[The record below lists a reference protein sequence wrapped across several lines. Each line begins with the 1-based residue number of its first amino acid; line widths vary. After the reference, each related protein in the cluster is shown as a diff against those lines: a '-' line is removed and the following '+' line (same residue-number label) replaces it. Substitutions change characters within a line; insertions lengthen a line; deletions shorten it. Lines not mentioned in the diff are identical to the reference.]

1 MRLFK
6 IKLVNKIVSVVLLAA
21 TILSVVN
28 WKTLSVFAYE
38 EKTGM
43 ICRNDGEL
51 TITRVE
57 PTDESE
63 KVSGLVY
70 GKPVT
75 VIDEVMVGEELWYL
89 VKYTLKS
96 NGTEKVGYCRAEHV
110 LLDENATVFAKAS
123 VIADNVYVRNDAGTT
138 GTYMLVALNKGHSLE
153 LLTQTTADGEN
164 WYRVRCVVDDV
175 VYIGWVAARYVTI
188 SEYVIEE
195 DIEFEDHLREIG
207 FPESYIN
214 SLMMLHTKYPEWQFV
229 PILTGLQWEDAVKA
243 ESAAGVNLVP
253 TSSDDAKKSVAST
266 EYDWLLNKWV
276 LRDGVTYANGWVT
289 AHPDYI
295 AYCMDPRNY
304 LTENNIFAFES
315 LSYAST
321 HTAEGVIAIL
331 DGTFM
336 IGDETGIVL
345 HTSDN
350 TSINY
355 IETFLEIAQK
365 NNVSAYHLASRIRQ
379 EQGVSGGSSLISG
392 IYPGYEGY
400 YNYFN
405 IGAYGTGDTL
415 IIRGLTRAMTEGW
428 NTRYLSLDGGAAFIA
443 KNYISV
449 GQDTL
454 YFQKFN
460 VVYLDKLYRHQ
471 YMTNVTAAITEGKK
485 MGDAYTNKNQA
496 FTFEIPVYEN
506 MPEEPVSFT
515 TTGNRNNYLGSLD
528 VSGLDL
534 TPSFSGATTNYGLI
548 VDFETD
554 SVTVN
559 GKAVVGASKVTG
571 NGTYNLEVGTNVITV
586 KCESQTGDEKTYTIT
601 IVREEKK
608 EEPVEPEPPE
618 ETYSF
623 ATDVYQ
629 MGEYITGV
637 QPGITAE
644 DFLKG
649 FSIENCVLELLN
661 PDGTENTGIVGTG
674 NTLELYFKEELV
686 FSTEIIVFGDVNGD
700 GKIRMT
706 DMAMINR
713 HMLGLSELSGA
724 YLQAADVNHDEKVRM
739 TDMAVINRHMLG
751 LTTIEQTI
759 GE

>member
-1 MRLFK
+1 MKQFK
-6 IKLVNKIVSVVLLAA
+6 INVVRKVISILLLFVIVITSLNWKGLLA
-21 TILSVVN
+21 
-28 WKTLSVFAYE
+28 FAYE
-38 EKTGM
+38 EKKGM

-75 VIDEVMVGEELWYL
+75 VIDEVMVDEELWYL

-96 NGTEKVGYCRAEHV
+96 NGKEKQGYCRAEHV
-110 LLDENATVFAKAS
+110 LLDENAVVFAKGT

-138 GTYMLVALNKGHSLE
+138 GTYMLVALNKGHAVE
-153 LLTQTTADGEN
+153 LLTQTTVDGEN
-164 WYRVRCVVDDV
+164 WYRVRCVYEDV
-175 VYIGWVAARYVTI
+175 TYIGWIAASYVNI

-195 DIEFEDHLREIG
+195 DIEFEEHLRNIG

-229 PILTGLQWEDAVKA
+229 PVITGLNWKDAVKA

-253 TSSDDAKKSVAST
+253 TSADDAKKSVAST
-266 EYDWLLNKWV
+266 EYNWLLNKWV
-276 LRDGVTYANGWVT
+276 LRDGVSYANGWVT
-289 AHPDYI
+289 AHPEYI

-304 LTENNIFAFES
+304 LTETHVFAFES

-321 HTAEGVIAIL
+321 HTAEGITAIL
-331 DGTFM
+331 EGTFM
-336 IGDETGIVL
+336 IGDETGVVL

-365 NNVSAYHLASRIRQ
+365 NNISAYHLASRIRQ

-392 IYPGYEGY
+392 VYPGYEGY

-460 VVYLDKLYRHQ
+460 VVYLDKLYTHQ
-471 YMTNVTAAITEGKK
+471 YMTNVTASITEGKK
-485 MGDAYTNKNQA
+485 MGEAYTDKHQA

-515 TTGNRNNYLGSLD
+515 TTGNRNNYLSSLD
-528 VSGLDL
+528 VSGLAL
-534 TPSFSGATTNYGLI
+534 TPSFTGGTTSYGLI
-548 VDFETD
+548 VDYETS

-559 GKAVVGASKVTG
+559 GTAVVSKSEVTG
-571 NGTYNLEVGTNVITV
+571 NGTYELEVGTNVITV
-586 KCESQTGDEKTYTIT
+586 ECESQTGDVKTYTIT
-601 IVREEKK
+601 IVREEQK
-608 EEPVEPEPPE
+608 ELPSEEPE

-623 ATDVYQ
+623 STDVYQ
-629 MGEYITGV
+629 MGDYITGV
-637 QPGITAE
+637 QPGMTAE
-644 DFLKG
+644 EFLAG
-649 FSIENCVLELLN
+649 FSVENCVLKLLTAE
-661 PDGTENTGIVGTG
+661 GEENTGVVGTG
-674 NTLELYFKEELV
+674 NKLELYFKEKLIS
-686 FSTEIIVFGDVNGD
+686 STEIVVYGDVNGD

-706 DMAMINR
+706 DMAVINR
-713 HMLGLSELSGA
+713 HMLGISKLGGA
-724 YLQAADVNHDEKVRM
+724 CLEAADVNHDEKVRM
-739 TDMAVINRHMLG
+739 TDMALINRHMLG
-751 LTTIEQTI
+751 LATIEQTI